1 MAAYLHPDFTPAVR
15 QQVID
20 GGLEMEVAYWT
31 HCGSAWNLINAQLV
45 NMVEALNKQGKSIT
59 PAAVAAAPAAHRP
72 KHGVWW
78 GKDPTPYTVVA
89 LPGQPGYIEGGVNTE
104 VIYRNHGVGPP
115 VRALNWWIMYNIDCR
130 GVRWPWWTA
139 TGGHKALRA
148 TVGQA
153 KLEGKAQTLGIDM
166 PGPTEFKDRYMHSY
180 PNLYPAP
187 TPQQRLEWKRKLE
200 PSIPAQQ
207 RLAQQ
212 RLAQPWT
219 PQLTAQQVDA
229 IAALRH
235 SAAVEWAKQ
244 HNSTPCPSN

>member
-20 GGLEMEVAYWT
+20 GGLEMEAAYWT

-59 PAAVAAAPAAHRP
+59 PASVAAAPAAHRP

-78 GKDPTPYTVVA
+78 G
-89 LPGQPGYIEGGVNTE
+89 N
-104 VIYRNHGVGPP
+104 NGVGPKP
-115 VRALNWWIMYNIDCR
+115 LDSTPNWWIGYNIWTK
-130 GVRWPWWTA
+130 GGRWPWWTA
-139 TGGHKALRA
+139 TGGHKALLE

-166 PGPTEFKDRYMHSY
+166 PGPTEYKDRYMHSY

-187 TPQQRLEWKRKLE
+187 TPQQHLEWKRKLE

-207 RLAQQ
+207 RLAQK
-212 RLAQPWT
+212 RLAQQRKAAPWR
-219 PQLTAQQVDA
+219 PLLTALQVDA
-229 IAALRH
+229 IAAVRR